1 MDADKHGLILFD
13 GVCVLCSRTVH
24 WIIRRDRAGYFRF
37 APLQSETAKQL
48 IRVHA
53 AAGQDIRNDPQH
65 IRKDPKRN
73 NVPDSIILLEGGRM
87 YAESTAVLRIARRL
101 DGPWKLAAALLIVPK
116 AARDAAYRW
125 VARNRYRWFG
135 RRDRCMIPS
144 PGIRDRFLSVDDL

>member
-1 MDADKHGLILFD
+1 MNAEKHGLILFD
-13 GVCVLCSRTVH
+13 GVCVLCSWTVQ

-37 APLQSETAKQL
+37 APLQSETAQKL
-48 IRVHA
+48 IREHA
-53 AAGQDIRNDPQH
+53 AAGQDIRTDPRQTN
-65 IRKDPKRN
+65 R
-73 NVPDSIILLEGGRM
+73 PDSIILLEGGRLFT
-87 YAESTAVLRIARRL
+87 ESTAALRIARRL

-116 AARDAAYRW
+116 SVRDAAYRW